1 MTVHQESWTHFVE
14 NLTTEWQQIT
24 IGVSFSAVSPLFAS
38 LLDTPSY
45 KSSITLIITVVF
57 LCVPGVRN
65 GSTSRNPSETLSYIS
80 GASSAGSVVLGMLLG
95 RRYGDRPMETVDE
108 AVSLTPSVA
117 HCDLMMIHSL
127 MQAKFLYSKSRIFGG
142 IEALAILYGLPY
154 ALMIWGWVPFYLLI
168 AECWTRSVKKD
179 FNIPR
184 RILIRVFHH
193 TRSRRIIRFGCILD
207 SNRAIH
213 YVVSLG
219 SMGIRRQ
226 FVL

>member
-154 ALMIWGWVPFYLLI
+154 ALMIWG
-168 AECWTRSVKKD
+168 
-179 FNIPR
+179 
-184 RILIRVFHH
+184 
-193 TRSRRIIRFGCILD
+193 
-207 SNRAIH
+207 
-213 YVVSLG
+213 
-219 SMGIRRQ
+219 
-226 FVL
+226 